1 MSYDYERKSLFISYI
16 MYITS
21 RVNNKIKILLKNKD
35 NRTSNKLDGT
45 II

>member
-1 MSYDYERKSLFISYI
+1 
-16 MYITS
+16 MYIS
-21 RVNNKIKILLKNKD
+21 SILNNKIKILLENKD